1 MIQRDIAELVRAC
14 IEDQASQST
23 GSKGRRAGTIDTV
36 LHAELDA
43 FTSLDFDNGP
53 DNGPQDG
60 QVTAPADGGVQV
72 GSFID
77 PRAWSAEA
85 DWPGRRSGRRDTVGD
100 FARRDS
106 ATLRRDTVAEM
117 QVRSSQ
123 SMPSPVPPPSAVP
136 PQGAPT
142 GSQSALQPRTNS
154 QPVPQPQPRT
164 DSQPPPPQPT
174 PSSFASLSPAV
185 TPPRTMGRGLLFG
198 VMAAAVVIG
207 AVFAWLLFSGR

>member
-14 IEDQASQST
+14 IEDLATQST

-53 DNGPQDG
+53 QDG
-60 QVTAPADGGVQV
+60 QVAAPADDGVQV

-85 DWPGRRSGRRDTVGD
+85 DWPGRHSGRRATVGD

-106 ATLRRDTVAEM
+106 ATLHAE
-117 QVRSSQ
+117 
-123 SMPSPVPPPSAVP
+123 
-136 PQGAPT
+136 
-142 GSQSALQPRTNS
+142 
-154 QPVPQPQPRT
+154 
-164 DSQPPPPQPT
+164 
-174 PSSFASLSPAV
+174 F
-185 TPPRTMGRGLLFG
+185 
-198 VMAAAVVIG
+198 
-207 AVFAWLLFSGR
+207 